1 MNLLDIRKQFV
12 KISGRYDLVVDTEDY
27 EDNGADFYITEGQKS
42 LERRINFNPAVGK
55 LFMDITAGGYK
66 VNFQNCR
73 AIQEVWILSE
83 ESRTELILLDDYA
96 LRGIHQK
103 FVENMYTTPLS
114 SMERGR
120 PLYYYPTN
128 FRRVPDSGTFA
139 GDSAVLSS
147 YLDTITPTD
156 STASG
161 LILLP
166 SPDSGYSIEIK
177 GLFYNPV
184 LAADEDTNCWTVSYS
199 SLLVMAA
206 LRHLEIMF
214 RGSKAASA
222 WESLIE
228 AEILNLEK
236 DAIEQEISQI
246 DTLEG

>member
-12 KISGRYDLVVDTEDY
+12 KISGRYDLVSNTTTFA
-27 EDNGADFYITEGQKS
+27 DNGANFYITEGQKS

-55 LFMDITAGGYK
+55 LFMDITAGDWK
-66 VNFQNCR
+66 IEFQNCR

-83 ESRTELILLDDYA
+83 DARSELIMLDDYS

-103 FVENMYTTPLS
+103 FVANMYTTPLS
-114 SMERGR
+114 SMDRGR
-120 PLYYYPTN
+120 PQYFYPTN
-128 FRRVPDSGTFA
+128 LRRVPDSGTFT

-147 YLDTITPTD
+147 YLDTVTPTD
-156 STASG
+156 STYSG
-161 LILLP
+161 VIIFP
-166 SPDSGYSIEIK
+166 PPDTGYSIEIK

-184 LAADEDTNCWTVSYS
+184 LSGDTDSNCWSVSYAN
-199 SLLVMAA
+199 LLIMSA
-206 LRHLEIMF
+206 LRQLEMLY

-228 AEILNLEK
+228 AELLGMEK
-236 DAIEQEISQI
+236 DIIEQEISQI